1 MNYDDPVF
9 CSLAMIEERI
19 QEKLTIENLAE
30 ELYLSKY
37 HYQRLFRET
46 VGDSVMRY
54 VARRR
59 MRLAAQELAQH
70 REVTILEIAL
80 KYGYDTH
87 EGFTRSFRAHMGVTP
102 AEYRKYHG
110 TVFAP
115 AMPKERCVMLYSKMT
130 DEMLRELNALIVQA
144 KETADYWNCLEARCH
159 FVTLHADQSN
169 RRDFFCG
176 KYSGVRDRT
185 DNCKGDATA
194 PHHFSAN
201 L

>member
-9 CSLAMIEERI
+9 RSLAMIEERI

-59 MRLAAQELAQH
+59 MTLAAQELAQH

-80 KYGYDTH
+80 KYGYNTH
-87 EGFTRSFRAHMGVTP
+87 EGLP
-102 AEYRKYHG
+102 AAFGRIWG
-110 TVFAP
+110 SRRQNTGNITVQSLLQ
-115 AMPKERCVMLYSKMT
+115 RC
-130 DEMLRELNALIVQA
+130 Q
-144 KETADYWNCLEARCH
+144 
-159 FVTLHADQSN
+159 
-169 RRDFFCG
+169 RRD
-176 KYSGVRDRT
+176 V
-185 DNCKGDATA
+185 
-194 PHHFSAN
+194 
-201 L
+201 